1 MLEPSLSAGTIH
13 AKKQMMAMRID
24 MMGNISA
31 MIRKATMTFIREI
44 SNPHVQ
50 DCYTYKLNNVI

>member
-24 MMGNISA
+24 MME
-31 MIRKATMTFIREI
+31 RLVR
-44 SNPHVQ
+44 
-50 DCYTYKLNNVI
+50 